1 MDQLVSS
8 IPGFIAQEQTN
19 IRYKLTRRRF
29 KAATVFVDHYSRLS
43 YVHVHTSTGGEEA
56 VQAKEAFEAYAA
68 QRGVYVKHYHGD
80 NGIFKSDKWIQHCQ
94 RQKQTYTFC
103 GADSHH
109 QNGIAEH
116 RIRTLTDSARTQLIH
131 ACKHNPG
138 VYLCI
143 WRHLCSTTSPGT
155 SL

>member
-1 MDQLVSS
+1 M
-8 IPGFIAQEQTN
+8 
-19 IRYKLTRRRF
+19 
-29 KAATVFVDHYSRLS
+29 
-43 YVHVHTSTGGEEA
+43 HVHTSTGGEEA

-68 QRGVYVKHYHGD
+68 QHGVYVKHYHGD

-103 GADSHH
+103 GAHSHH

-116 RIRTLTDSARTQLIH
+116 RIRTLSDSARVQLLH

-138 VYLCI
+138 VI
-143 WRHLCSTTSPGT
+143 TAHLWPYALKHANNLFNALPRERCSVASGHILQHL
-155 SL
+155 SLSR